1 LPLKKITTE
10 ELPES
15 LDFREV
21 VLIAIKQNFHPMRST
36 VIFFIFWHVNLLS
49 FAQSSSQDPATIK
62 LVDDT
67 NRKIDR
73 AVVSKD
79 INVLEQFYGEDF
91 VFTHATGLVD
101 SKKSWIES
109 VKKNKGYAARE
120 HDSTTV
126 ELHNDLAIISGKLTV
141 TRLEPAKDGTT
152 KYSLRYVRVF
162 VLRKKNWQMISH
174 RSTSEWH
181 HD

>member
-1 LPLKKITTE
+1 MIRTLTFLLLLQVQFIANAQLP
-10 ELPES
+10 PQDS
-15 LDFREV
+15 
-21 VLIAIKQNFHPMRST
+21 VLI
-36 VIFFIFWHVNLLS
+36 
-49 FAQSSSQDPATIK
+49 K
-62 LVDDT
+62 LIDET

-79 INVLEQFYGEDF
+79 MNVLEQFYGEDF

-120 HDSTTV
+120 HDSTIV
-126 ELHNDLAIISGKLTV
+126 ELHKDLAIIAGKLTV
-141 TRLEPAKDGTT
+141 TRLTPAKDGTT

-162 VLRKKNWQMISH
+162 VLRKKDWQMISH

-181 HD
+181 HN

>member
-1 LPLKKITTE
+1 MIRTLTFLLLLQVQFIANAQLP
-10 ELPES
+10 PQDS
-15 LDFREV
+15 
-21 VLIAIKQNFHPMRST
+21 VLI
-36 VIFFIFWHVNLLS
+36 
-49 FAQSSSQDPATIK
+49 K
-62 LVDDT
+62 LIDET

-79 INVLEQFYGEDF
+79 IRFLEQHYGEDF
-91 VFTHATGLVD
+91 IFTHATGLVD

-120 HDSTTV
+120 HDSTIV
-126 ELHNDLAIISGKLTV
+126 ELHKDLAIVAGKLTV
-141 TRLEPAKDGTT
+141 TRLTPAKDGTT

-162 VLRKKNWQMISH
+162 VLRKKDWQMISH

-181 HD
+181 HN

>member
-1 LPLKKITTE
+1 MVRALTFLFLLLLPFI
-10 ELPES
+10 
-15 LDFREV
+15 
-21 VLIAIKQNFHPMRST
+21 ST
-36 VIFFIFWHVNLLS
+36 
-49 FAQSSSQDPATIK
+49 AQSASQDSLVIK
-62 LVDDT
+62 LIDET

-79 INVLEQFYGEDF
+79 IKFLEQHYGEDF

-109 VKKNKGYAARE
+109 IKKNKGYAARE
-120 HDSTTV
+120 HDSTIV
-126 ELHNDLAIISGKLTV
+126 ELHKDLAIIEGKLTV
-141 TRLEPAKDGTT
+141 TRLEAAKDGTL

-162 VLRKKNWQMISH
+162 ALRKKNWEMISH

-181 HD
+181 HN

>member
-1 LPLKKITTE
+1 
-10 ELPES
+10 
-15 LDFREV
+15 
-21 VLIAIKQNFHPMRST
+21 MRAT
-36 VIFFIFWHVNLLS
+36 VIFFLFWLVNLIAV
-49 FAQSSSQDPATIK
+49 AQPSGQDSAVIK
-62 LVDDT
+62 LIDDT

-79 INVLEQFYGEDF
+79 ISFLEQHYGEDF
-91 VFTHATGLVD
+91 VFTHATGLID

-109 VKKNKGYAARE
+109 VKKSKGYAARE
-120 HDSTTV
+120 HDSTIV
-126 ELHNDLAIISGKLTV
+126 ELHKDLAIIAGKLTV

-162 VLRKKNWQMISH
+162 ALRKKNWQMISH

>member
-1 LPLKKITTE
+1 
-10 ELPES
+10 
-15 LDFREV
+15 
-21 VLIAIKQNFHPMRST
+21 MRST
-36 VIFFIFWHVNLLS
+36 AIFFIFWHVNLLS
-49 FAQSSSQDPATIK
+49 IAQSPNQDPALVK
-62 LVDDT
+62 LIDDT

-79 INVLEQFYGEDF
+79 IKFLEQHYGEDF

-109 VKKNKGYAARE
+109 IKKSKGYAARE
-120 HDSTTV
+120 HDSTIV
-126 ELHNDLAIISGKLTV
+126 ELHKDLAIIEGKLTV
-141 TRLEPAKDGTT
+141 TRLEPAKDGTL

-162 VLRKKNWQMISH
+162 ALRKKNWEMISH

-181 HD
+181 HN